1 MAATGRGDPQGRT
14 ATSQVRVHCPLLPSR
29 PAQEVRPCSR
39 HQKPL
44 PWARQPPTQPPS
56 ELSLTLDI

>member
-1 MAATGRGDPQGRT
+1 MAATGRGDPQGRRG
-14 ATSQVRVHCPLLPSR
+14 TSQVRVHCPLLLSS
-29 PAQEVRPCSR
+29 PAQEVCPCSR

-44 PWARQPPTQPPS
+44 PWARQPPTQAPS